1 MSEEDGS
8 INDLSNGEEVV
19 TPTEP
24 EAVPRRVKMN
34 QSLKAEIVSPDSGRR
49 RNR

>member
-8 INDLSNGEEVV
+8 INDLSSGEEVV

-24 EAVPRRVKMN
+24 E
-34 QSLKAEIVSPDSGRR
+34 DST
-49 RNR
+49 RNSARA